1 MVVTSVGV
9 VPGVGDGVDDMTD
22 VGVVT
27 GVGDVADVGS

>member
-1 MVVTSVGV
+1 MTSVGV